1 MTTLTAVSAVNIA
14 ICRSKVDGSAFPGSI
29 QGTSVDVARDCAQT
43 NVTVVGLC
51 NVGASSGRN
60 RLLFGESLIVALRSG
75 SIQSDALYPHN
86 GEGVVCDLD
95 LSAKKKIN
103 GSYWGGADAKS
114 TYDCWKP
121 QCGDQAQS
129 FCLAHGFD
137 TSSPDSF
144 IISDPGFPM
153 ERSRSTEDRR
163 LVDVGTRK
171 TRSWLEGKC

>member
-1 MTTLTAVSAVNIA
+1 MLGQTVLPISLIVAMTTLTAVSAVNIA

-95 LSAKKKIN
+95 LSAKKKSMGRI
-103 GSYWGGADAKS
+103 GAA
-114 TYDCWKP
+114 
-121 QCGDQAQS
+121 
-129 FCLAHGFD
+129 
-137 TSSPDSF
+137 
-144 IISDPGFPM
+144 PM
-153 ERSRSTEDRR
+153 PNPRMIAGSRSAATRR
-163 LVDVGTRK
+163 RAFASPMDLTHRALIASSFPTLASLWSEVGVLK
-171 TRSWLEGKC
+171 IGGW